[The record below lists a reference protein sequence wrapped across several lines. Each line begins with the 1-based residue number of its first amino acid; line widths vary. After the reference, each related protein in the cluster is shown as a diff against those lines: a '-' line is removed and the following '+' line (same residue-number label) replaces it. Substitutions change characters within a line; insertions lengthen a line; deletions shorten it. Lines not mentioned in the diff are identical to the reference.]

1 MRGGAFDGG
10 APSLRISAFPTAGVH
25 PALSPLRGSLRSA
38 TIMFDFFCSLSRTL
52 PLESVFVRGKEDEGL
67 GEKEGRMFITCWAWR
82 KALLS
87 L

>member
-1 MRGGAFDGG
+1 MYD
-10 APSLRISAFPTAGVH
+10 L
-25 PALSPLRGSLRSA
+25 
-38 TIMFDFFCSLSRTL
+38 FCSLSRTL